1 MPEKIFRIY
10 NSMTRS
16 TEAVEPAQPGRLRFY
31 ACGPT
36 VYSYAHI
43 GNFRS
48 FLTADLVLRTAQALG
63 WETAYVTNITDVGHL
78 TEDDVADAEGE
89 DRMTKAL
96 QSREGERFANIWD
109 LARYYANVLL
119 SDWRALNLREPDVR
133 PRATDHV
140 AQQIRDI
147 ARLLEKGHAYET
159 AQGVYFSVNSF
170 PDYGKL
176 SGNVLANALDEGVRD
191 VVQDPEKRDPR
202 DFALWKKDPHHLMVW
217 HSPWGWGF
225 PGWHIECSTMAQAY
239 LGESFDL
246 HTGGE
251 DNKFPHHECEIAQAE
266 CLSGKPF
273 ARYWLHTRFLQVEG
287 EKMAKSAGNFLT
299 VRELV
304 GPESEGGRGVD
315 PLTLRLALISG
326 QYRNP
331 LNFTFDQLRACA
343 RHTQRFKEAAA
354 LAEQGLARNDPGEDL
369 LGEPLARLYEQAL
382 DAMLDDLNTPK
393 AIAAS
398 LEGAKLI
405 LRDGTRIGGAAG
417 RSATDWLTKINDLL
431 GIVRQETQQAAQ
443 QTTSLEPA
451 QGARSD
457 TAENAFTQE
466 VEELLRQRA
475 EARAQ
480 RDFQQADALRDQLAG
495 MQVEIM
501 DGPEGTRW
509 RRKITSPVS

>member
-16 TEAVEPAQPGRLRFY
+16 TEVVEPAQPGRLRFY

-48 FLTADLVLRTAQALG
+48 FLTADLVLRTAQAIG

-96 QSREGERFANIWD
+96 RSKEGKRFANIWD
-109 LARYYANVLL
+109 LARHYADILL

-140 AQQIRDI
+140 ARQIRDI

-159 AQGVYFSVNSF
+159 AQGVYFSVASF

-176 SGNVLANALDEGVRD
+176 SGNVLANQLDEGVRD
-191 VVQDPEKRDPR
+191 VVQDPEKRDAR
-202 DFALWKKDPHHLMVW
+202 DFALWKKDPDHLMVW

-225 PGWHIECSTMAQAY
+225 PGWHIECSAMAQTY

-287 EKMAKSAGNFLT
+287 EKMAKSAGNFFT

-304 GPESEGGRGVD
+304 GPESEGGRGVR
-315 PLTLRLALISG
+315 PLALRLALISG
-326 QYRNP
+326 QYRKP
-331 LNFTFDQLRACA
+331 LNFTFDQLLACA
-343 RHTQRFKEAAA
+343 RHIQRFEEAAS
-354 LAEQGLARNDPGEDL
+354 LAEQGIVRNDPGKDL
-369 LGEPLARLYEQAL
+369 LRESLDRLYEQAL
-382 DAMLDDLNTPK
+382 DAMLDDLNTPE
-393 AIAAS
+393 AIAAAI
-398 LEGAKLI
+398 EGAKLI
-405 LRDGTRIGGAAG
+405 LRGGRTISGAAA
-417 RSATDWLTKINDLL
+417 RSAQNWLEKINDLL
-431 GIVRQETQQAAQ
+431 GVVEQETPQEAAQ
-443 QTTSLEPA
+443 TTDSAAVEDA
-451 QGARSD
+451 FAR
-457 TAENAFTQE
+457 Q
-466 VEELLRQRA
+466 VEDLLGQRA
-475 EARAQ
+475 DARAQ
-480 RDFQQADALRDQLAG
+480 RDFHRADAIRDQLAE

-501 DGPEGTRW
+501 DAPEGTRW
-509 RRKITSPVS
+509 RRKITSSVS

>member
-16 TEAVEPAQPGRLRFY
+16 TEVVEPAKPGRLRFY

-48 FLTADLVLRTAQALG
+48 FLTADLVLRTAQAIG

-96 QSREGERFANIWD
+96 RSREGERFANIWD
-109 LARYYANVLL
+109 LARYYTNILL

-147 ARLLEKGHAYET
+147 VRLIEKGHAYET
-159 AQGVYFSVNSF
+159 AQGVYFSVASF

-176 SGNVLANALDEGVRD
+176 SGNVLANQLDEGVRD
-191 VVQDPEKRDPR
+191 IVQDAEKRDPR
-202 DFALWKKDPHHLMVW
+202 DFALWKKDPRHLMAW

-225 PGWHIECSTMAQAY
+225 PGWHIECSAMAQAY

-287 EKMAKSAGNFLT
+287 EKMAKSAGNFFT
-299 VRELV
+299 ARELV
-304 GPESEGGRGVD
+304 GPESEGGRGVH
-315 PLTLRLALISG
+315 PLALRLALISG
-326 QYRNP
+326 QYRKP
-331 LNFTFDQLRACA
+331 LNFTFDQLLTCA
-343 RHTQRFKEAAA
+343 RHVQRFEEAA
-354 LAEQGLARNDPGEDL
+354 GLAAQGVARNEPGED
-369 LGEPLARLYEQAL
+369 PLRESLERLYEQAL
-382 DAMLDDLNTPK
+382 DAMLDDLNTPE
-393 AIAAS
+393 AIAAAI
-398 LEGAKLI
+398 EGTKLI
-405 LRDGTRIGGAAG
+405 LRDGQQISGAAAQ
-417 RSATDWLTKINDLL
+417 SAQDWLEKINGLL
-431 GIVRQETQQAAQ
+431 GIVEQETAQESAQTLDSAAGKDAFSQQ
-443 QTTSLEPA
+443 
-451 QGARSD
+451 
-457 TAENAFTQE
+457 
-466 VEELLRQRA
+466 VEDLLRQRA
-475 EARAQ
+475 EARAK
-480 RDFQQADALRDQLAG
+480 RDFQQADALRDQLTG

-509 RRKITSPVS
+509 RRKITGPVS